1 MMIAKRAGLAFFAA
15 AFAGF
20 AGMASGQVLANDP
33 AGILKRLQSY
43 GYPATMTTD
52 NQGDPKIE
60 TRVSDTKFNIYF
72 YGCDNNHAN
81 CTAIQFGA
89 GYDLQDGISALK
101 INEWNRDQ
109 RFAKAYIDDESD
121 PFLEM
126 DVNMFADGV
135 GEKNF
140 EDMVEIWRKQVEN
153 FEDYIDW

>member
-1 MMIAKRAGLAFFAA
+1 MTFSKKLLASLTAA
-15 AFAGF
+15 VIG
-20 AGMASGQVLANDP
+20 ASSAASAQVLASDP
-33 AGILKRLQSY
+33 GAILKRLQDY
-43 GYPATMTTD
+43 GYPATMTSD

-60 TRVSDTKFNIYF
+60 TRVSDTKFKVYF
-72 YGCDNNHAN
+72 YGCDDNNKN

-89 GYDLQDGISALK
+89 GYDLSDGISALK

-126 DVNMFADGV
+126 DVNLDGDGI

-140 EDMVEIWRKQVEN
+140 EDTVEIWRKQVER

>member
-1 MMIAKRAGLAFFAA
+1 MNVSKSLGLICCAALLSGWAGIASAQVV
-15 AFAGF
+15 
-20 AGMASGQVLANDP
+20 ASDP
-33 AGILKRLQSY
+33 AGILKRLQNY

-60 TRVSDTKFNIYF
+60 TRVSDTKFNVYF
-72 YGCDNNHAN
+72 YGCDDNHAN

-89 GYDLQDGISALK
+89 GYDLKNGISALK

-126 DVNMFADGV
+126 DVNMAADGV